1 MVVREAWFLFP
12 PLAKGGEGGFQAVLP
27 KDPEERKKVIFLRIF
42 YDRDIPDQKEWIR
55 REPTNQK
62 SVPQHKEP

>member
-1 MVVREAWFLFP
+1 MLLITVVKRLEANRRP
-12 PLAKGGEGGFQAVLP
+12 LP